1 MGLDKHILTKLINSS
16 TGQCWS
22 SQSYN
27 PCPDVILNVPSND
40 DYKGGF
46 ACELMR
52 KDLLFALGIPS
63 LLLLLSTKS
72 ISLDAA
78 EESQTAIPL
87 TKEATKIYDQICSNG
102 WNRKDF
108 SVVFQYLEN
117 LRQ

>member
-27 PCPDVILNVPSND
+27 PCPDVIPNVPSNN
-40 DYKGGF
+40 DYNGGF

-52 KDLLFALGIPS
+52 KDLRFALGIPFF
-63 LLLLLSTKS
+63 LLFLLSIS

-78 EESQTAIPL
+78 QESQTTLPL
-87 TKEATKIYDQICSNG
+87 TEEATQIYDQICSNG

-108 SVVFQYLEN
+108 SVVFQYLQD